1 MHPSHSSS
9 PLDACPASAVIMAT
23 RLAKTP
29 LAIADA
35 HLPGSPIMFAND
47 AFAAL
52 VKIDASALAGR
63 LLGTL
68 SASAPADIQP
78 GRTTRFELLVQDEK
92 PFPVALSTA
101 PVPGADG
108 KPFCLLCSLVDAR
121 GDGAGDAIARDA
133 ALLAQVALAA
143 GDLMRESAA
152 AADPGDPQS
161 EASSASDIALRA
173 VERAT
178 HVGAE
183 DRP

>member
-1 MHPSHSSS
+1 
-9 PLDACPASAVIMAT
+9 MAT

-35 HLPGSPIMFAND
+35 HLPGLPIMFAND
-47 AFAAL
+47 AFAAV
-52 VKIDASALAGR
+52 VKIDAAVLAGR
-63 LLGTL
+63 PLGTL
-68 SASAPADIQP
+68 AATAAADFEA
-78 GRTTRFELLVQDEK
+78 GGTTRFELAVQDEN
-92 PFPVALSTA
+92 PFPVALSIA
-101 PVPGADG
+101 AVPGADG
-108 KPFCLLCSLVDAR
+108 KPFCMLCSLVDAR
-121 GDGAGDAIARDA
+121 GDDAGDAIARDA

-152 AADPGDPQS
+152 AAAPGDPQGQ
-161 EASSASDIALRA
+161 AASASDIALRA

>member
-68 SASAPADIQP
+68 STSAPADIQP

-92 PFPVALSTA
+92 PFPVAL
-101 PVPGADG
+101 PH
-108 KPFCLLCSLVDAR
+108 CSR
-121 GDGAGDAIARDA
+121 R
-133 ALLAQVALAA
+133 
-143 GDLMRESAA
+143 SHW
-152 AADPGDPQS
+152 P
-161 EASSASDIALRA
+161 
-173 VERAT
+173 RAT
-178 HVGAE
+178 
-183 DRP
+183 